1 MAAEQT
7 KREGNFL
14 NLFSTQMLNR
24 STSARLP
31 ITPIYANKMY
41 AQMKLSNSYRIR
53 LSDDDL
59 LLLKELKKLRV
70 KPTTFMRKAFREKI
84 ERDLPKLIAQEKI
97 NENKK
102 YCPF

>member
-1 MAAEQT
+1 
-7 KREGNFL
+7 
-14 NLFSTQMLNR
+14 
-24 STSARLP
+24 
-31 ITPIYANKMY
+31 MY

-59 LLLKELKKLRV
+59 ALLEQLKKLRI
-70 KPTTFMRKAFREKI
+70 KPTTFMRTAFREKI
-84 ERDLPKLIAQEKI
+84 ERDLPKLIEQEKI